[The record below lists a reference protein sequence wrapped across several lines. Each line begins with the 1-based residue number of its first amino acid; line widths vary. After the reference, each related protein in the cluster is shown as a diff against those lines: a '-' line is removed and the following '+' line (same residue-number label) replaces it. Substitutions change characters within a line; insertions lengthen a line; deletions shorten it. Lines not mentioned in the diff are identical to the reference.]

1 MVAAWGLGASAARCR
16 CLHVAGWRGG
26 GLRPL
31 VQLALGAEP
40 VVQVGRTGAVAR
52 AAGPAA
58 AASAAARALQR
69 RPQLRRH
76 LGTQRRLH
84 IEQSRK

>member
-1 MVAAWGLGASAARCR
+1 MGSVESCREQRGFIGASAARC
-16 CLHVAGWRGG
+16 LHVAGGRGG

-31 VQLALGAEP
+31 VQLALGTEP
-40 VVQVGRTGAVAR
+40 VVQVGRAR
-52 AAGPAA
+52 AVTSAARPAAA

-76 LGTQRRLH
+76 FRT
-84 IEQSRK
+84 